1 MFMAPAV
8 FIRKQWPRG
17 LAFYCRFMTAVIPRD
32 VARFPKLETETR
44 MSRDS
49 DSRPGPGR
57 GREGRGG
64 ELAAACRFGRALER
78 LSNEPPRCPRCL
90 FLTSGRKP
98 SPAPITLTR
107 RAEISRGAP
116 GLIMARVYEHV
127 TGLRSAL
134 AAARRSFP
142 LHAHLARARARAL
155 REPFRD
161 IVGNNAA
168 VG

>member
-1 MFMAPAV
+1 MFMARAV

-32 VARFPKLETETR
+32 VARFPKLETKTR

-98 SPAPITLTR
+98 SPPITLTR

-116 GLIMARVYEHV
+116 GLIMARVYERI
-127 TGLRSAL
+127 TGLRS

-142 LHAHLARARARAL
+142 LHAHSRARAL
-155 REPFRD
+155 RESFRD